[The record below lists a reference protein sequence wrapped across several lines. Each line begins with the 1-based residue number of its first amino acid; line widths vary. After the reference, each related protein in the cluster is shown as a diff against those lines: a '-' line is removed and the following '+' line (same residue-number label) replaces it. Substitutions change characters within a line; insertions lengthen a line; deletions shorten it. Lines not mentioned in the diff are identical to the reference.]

1 MARLTGAI
9 RAAIYRRMSR
19 GKDTDDWKAQQLK
32 DGLAIAERMGGTV
45 APEDVYTDIVSASRF
60 SKKEREDYQ
69 RLLRAIQQPDGPKIV
84 VCWMEDRAHRQI
96 LELAEFIDICREHNV
111 RPATPNA
118 EYDLDDPDQLTMWYM
133 KVRFA
138 EAEVEKMAKRLRRQR
153 LHAAEQGLPHLGAH
167 RHFGFQRW
175 TKRDGLIVPDN
186 AVPASRIMQEREWAR
201 EAVAR
206 LKAGDSV
213 RGIVSDWNRRGIKT
227 ARGAAWSPA
236 SLRAMITS
244 PTLAGYRGHHGDRYE
259 ATWAPIVDR
268 DDWEAVQAILADPAR
283 RTTLPGR
290 APVYL
295 LTGVI
300 WCGVCGKR
308 MRGMPVAKTG
318 QTVYRCVNYLP
329 DAPALRPSRRHVLVE
344 KEVKKRL
351 FYRVQRSQQF
361 ADAAGRPDDDPTKPL
376 YAELAR
382 LQAKYDRVG
391 EAEIDRLADDEELD
405 EATKKQLLR
414 VAERKRTKI
423 EQEMDKLRTR
433 LDMLD
438 GARVRAHI
446 PPNLPEIWDDLTLD
460 RQRAILQSMI
470 DYVIVLPANNHGRN
484 EFDPDS
490 IVCIWRGWRRWP
502 EGVVMPEPVRA
513 RVDRS

>member
-1 MARLTGAI
+1 MARLTRSM

-19 GKDTDDWKAQQLK
+19 GKDTEDWKAQQFK

-45 APEDVYTDIVSASRF
+45 APEDVYTDTVSASRF

-69 RLLRAIQQPDGPKIV
+69 RLLDAIQQPDGPKIV

-111 RPATPNA
+111 RVATPNA
-118 EYDLDDPDQLTMWYM
+118 EYDLDDPDQLTVWYM

-153 LHAAEQGLPHLGAH
+153 LHAAEQGLPHLGAN
-167 RHFGFQRW
+167 RHFGFQQW
-175 TKRDGLIVPDN
+175 TKKDGLIVPGN
-186 AVPASRIMQEREWAR
+186 AVPMRRVLQEQEWAR
-201 EAVAR
+201 EAMAR

-213 RGIVSDWNRRGIKT
+213 RGIVRDWNRRGIMT
-227 ARGAAWSPA
+227 ARDGKWSPA
-236 SLRAMITS
+236 GLRAMVTS
-244 PTLAGYRGHHGDRYE
+244 PALAGYRRHHGDLYE

-268 DDWEAVQAILADPAR
+268 DDWEAVQAILSNPAR
-283 RTTLPGR
+283 RTVLPGR
-290 APVYL
+290 GPCYL

-308 MRGMPVAKTG
+308 MRAMPVAKTG
-318 QTVYRCVNYLP
+318 QTFYRCVNYDP
-329 DAPALRPSRRHVLVE
+329 DAPALRPSRRHVWVD
-344 KEVKKRL
+344 KEVEKRL

-405 EATKKQLLR
+405 EATKRQLLKA
-414 VAERKRTKI
+414 AERKRARI
-423 EQEMDKLRTR
+423 EQEMDALRTQ
-433 LDMLD
+433 LDALD

-470 DYVIVLPANNHGRN
+470 DYVIVLPANNYGRN
-484 EFDPDS
+484 DFDPDS
-490 IVCIWRGWRRWP
+490 IVCIWRGWRHWP
-502 EGVVMPEPVRA
+502 GGIVMPEPVRA
-513 RVDRS
+513 RLERS